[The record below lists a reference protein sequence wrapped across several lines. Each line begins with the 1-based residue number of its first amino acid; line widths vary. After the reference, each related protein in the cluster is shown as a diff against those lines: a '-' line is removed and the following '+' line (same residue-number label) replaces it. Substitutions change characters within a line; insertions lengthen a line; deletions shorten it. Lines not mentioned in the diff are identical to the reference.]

1 MIKTQKYYDFMD
13 MFENDDCPICQ
24 MRQKW
29 AHDFIDAFLY
39 EGVNDKGFRKSIREN
54 GGVCRR
60 HAYNMM
66 EQGDPLAHAILYS
79 DLIGDYLKDIDKK
92 KKPGCFICEKEKD
105 ADEIMYR
112 AFMTYFTTDADFYNK
127 FAETKSCICKPHLKE
142 LKQMFKKNKTEIS
155 ALYDVQIANL
165 EAAKEHLDEII
176 RKHDYRFIDEKL
188 TDDERLAWQRA
199 VKLMVGR

>member
-1 MIKTQKYYDFMD
+1 M
-13 MFENDDCPICQ
+13 
-24 MRQKW
+24 
-29 AHDFIDAFLY
+29 
-39 EGVNDKGFRKSIREN
+39 V
-54 GGVCRR
+54 
-60 HAYNMM
+60 
-66 EQGDPLAHAILYS
+66 ILYV
-79 DLIGDYLKDIDKK
+79 L
-92 KKPGCFICEKEKD
+92 
-105 ADEIMYR
+105 
-112 AFMTYFTTDADFYNK
+112 
-127 FAETKSCICKPHLKE
+127 